1 MERSRELLGN
11 RKKPRGLL
19 RYFQTA
25 FVWIATGLGFFLLTR
40 RQPYDWLGFLLLCLV
55 ATLAAKL
62 GYLPAAKRAISA
74 VLRVTAVI
82 VWSIAIILLCLMAS
96 LLLYVMFRPDAGLGA
111 VLVGLVVILAGAVLI
126 IYQTGRYRVRSKQ
139 AQQQRVTSTRLPPL
153 EPVLYVDGEKD
164 PIARWLKRLPG
175 PWKPQ
180 LPRRF
185 GGW

>member
-40 RQPYDWLGFLLLCLV
+40 RQPYDWLGLLLLCLV
-55 ATLAAKL
+55 ATIAAKQ
-62 GYLPAAKRAISA
+62 GYLPAAMRAIRATLRFAA
-74 VLRVTAVI
+74 VM
-82 VWSIAIILLCLMAS
+82 VWSIAITLLCLMAG

-111 VLVGLVVILAGAVLI
+111 ALVGLVVTLAVAALFIYRTGSYRTRAKR
-126 IYQTGRYRVRSKQ
+126 IYQQGGARCP
-139 AQQQRVTSTRLPPL
+139 LPPL
-153 EPVLYVDGEKD
+153 EPMLFADGESIYRIRKM
-164 PIARWLKRLPG
+164 KGLPSG
-175 PWKPQ
+175 LPK

-185 GGW
+185 GG